1 VHTLGALWFYSAV
14 ASGYTDDKVIRMFT
28 HNEAQK
34 KESIVKLLSPVR
46 LARLGLALLASLGL
60 PTQGREA
67 PKPPAPASGRN
78 LPPPVPTQPV
88 PPSAPQPAPAPL
100 PEPVRIVAGAVT
112 TLNGGNA
119 AIATAPVTHPLGS
132 LVIIGGG
139 LRGDNADVWGRI
151 VKLAGGKGARIAV
164 FPSASGNPE
173 RSAQTIIGYLR
184 KWGADAFLV
193 PVAIRLDG
201 SDYRKNAEDRE
212 LADKIRKAD
221 GVYFA
226 GGDQGRITKALI
238 RDDGTQTAALEA
250 VWDLYRRGG
259 VVAGTSAGAA
269 IMSSTM
275 FANPK
280 AILSMLQNGIAGD
293 RELAPGLG
301 FIGDDIFVDQHLLV
315 RGRFARM
322 IPAMMAKHYQI
333 GLGIDE
339 DSAMVVNAQREV
351 EIIGY
356 KGAMLID
363 LTRAETDKA
372 NSSFNVNNV
381 VISYLDR
388 GDKFNIGTRMFIPSA
403 DKAGGR
409 LDPTRPLGRGPV
421 FSNDVLGNSAVV
433 DLMERLIDS
442 DQQEAIG
449 IASGNPRN
457 EKTEMG
463 FEFRFTKT
471 PESVGYISGVAD
483 AYSIL
488 NIRLDIRPIEL
499 YRPLYK
505 YR

>member
-1 VHTLGALWFYSAV
+1 MRTYE
-14 ASGYTDDKVIRMFT
+14 TRDR
-28 HNEAQK
+28 QQ
-34 KESIVKLLSPVR
+34 ESIVKLLSPAR
-46 LARLGLALLASLGL
+46 LARCCLALLAALGL
-60 PTQGREA
+60 PLQGREA
-67 PKPPAPASGRN
+67 APRQA
-78 LPPPVPTQPV
+78 
-88 PPSAPQPAPAPL
+88 APAPGRSVPPQAPPPSPVPAAPA
-100 PEPVRIVAGAVT
+100 PESVRIVSEAATTIKAGS
-112 TLNGGNA
+112 A
-119 AIATAPVTHPLGS
+119 AIATTPVTQTQGS

-139 LRGDNADVWGRI
+139 LRGDNADVWQRI

-164 FPSASGNPE
+164 FPSAAGNPE

-193 PVAIRLDG
+193 PVAIRLNG
-201 SDYRKNAEDRE
+201 SDYRKAAEDE
-212 LADKIRKAD
+212 ALADKIRKAD

-226 GGDQGRITKALI
+226 GGDQGRITKALV
-238 RDDGTQTAALEA
+238 REDGTHTAALQA

-275 FANPK
+275 FSNPK
-280 AILSMLQNGIAGD
+280 AILSMLQTGIVDGG
-293 RELAPGLG
+293 LAPGLG

-322 IPAMMAKHYQI
+322 IPAMLAKGYQI

-351 EIIGY
+351 EVIGY

-363 LTRAETDKA
+363 LTRAETDRD
-372 NSSFNVNNV
+372 NPSFNVSNV

-388 GDKFNIGTRMFIPSA
+388 GDKFNIATRMFLPSA

-449 IASGNPRN
+449 IASGNPRSDKV
-457 EKTEMG
+457 ETG

-471 PESVGYISGVAD
+471 PDSVGYVSSVAD
-483 AYSIL
+483 AYSVL

>member
-1 VHTLGALWFYSAV
+1 
-14 ASGYTDDKVIRMFT
+14 
-28 HNEAQK
+28 
-34 KESIVKLLSPVR
+34 
-46 LARLGLALLASLGL
+46 
-60 PTQGREA
+60 
-67 PKPPAPASGRN
+67 
-78 LPPPVPTQPV
+78 
-88 PPSAPQPAPAPL
+88 
-100 PEPVRIVAGAVT
+100 VAGAVS
-112 TLNGGNA
+112 TLSGGSA
-119 AIATAPVTHPLGS
+119 AIATAPVEQTQGS

-139 LRGDNADVWGRI
+139 LRGDNADVWQRI
-151 VKLAGGKGARIAV
+151 VKLAGGRGARIAV
-164 FPSASGNPE
+164 FPSAAGNPE

-193 PVAIRLDG
+193 PVAIRLNG
-201 SDYRKNAEDRE
+201 SDYRKAAEDTA

-226 GGDQGRITKALI
+226 GGDQGRITKALV
-238 RDDGTQTAALEA
+238 REDGTQTPVLEA
-250 VWDLYRRGG
+250 VWALYRRGG
-259 VVAGTSAGAA
+259 VVAGSSAGAA

-275 FANPK
+275 FSNPK
-280 AILSMLQNGIAGD
+280 AILAMLQTGIADG

-322 IPAMMAKHYQI
+322 IPAMLAKGYQV

-372 NSSFNVNNV
+372 NPNFNVSNA

-388 GDKFNIGTRMFIPSA
+388 GDKFNIGTRMFMPSA

-409 LDPTRPLGRGPV
+409 LDPTRPLGRGAV

-449 IASGNPRN
+449 IASGNPRSD
-457 EKTEMG
+457 KLDMG

-471 PESVGYISGVAD
+471 PDSVGYISGVAD

>member
-1 VHTLGALWFYSAV
+1 
-14 ASGYTDDKVIRMFT
+14 M
-28 HNEAQK
+28 
-34 KESIVKLLSPVR
+34 KLLSPAK
-46 LARLGLALLASLGL
+46 LARFGLALLAALGL

-67 PKPPAPASGRN
+67 PK
-78 LPPPVPTQPV
+78 
-88 PPSAPQPAPAPL
+88 QPAPTPGRTTPPPMPAPNPVPAPTPPPL
-100 PEPVRIVAGAVT
+100 PETVRIVAGAAS
-112 TLNGGNA
+112 TLHGGSA
-119 AIATAPVTHPLGS
+119 AIATTPVAQTQGS

-139 LRGDNADVWGRI
+139 LRGDNADVWQRI
-151 VKLAGGKGARIAV
+151 VKLAGGRGARIAV
-164 FPSASGNPE
+164 FPSAAGNPE

-193 PVAIRLDG
+193 PVAIRLNG
-201 SDYRKNAEDRE
+201 SDYRKAAEDQA

-221 GVYFA
+221 GIYFA
-226 GGDQGRITKALI
+226 GGDQGRITKALV
-238 RDDGTQTAALEA
+238 REDGTHTAVLEA
-250 VWDLYRRGG
+250 VWAVYRRGG
-259 VVAGTSAGAA
+259 VVAGSSAGAA

-275 FANPK
+275 FSNPK
-280 AILSMLQNGIAGD
+280 AILAMLQTGIADG

-322 IPAMMAKHYQI
+322 IPAMMAKGYQI

-339 DSAMVVNAQREV
+339 DSAMVVNSQREV

-363 LTRAETDKA
+363 LTRAETDKE
-372 NSSFNVNNV
+372 NPLFNVQNA

-388 GDKFNIGTRMFIPSA
+388 GDKFNIATRMFIPSS

-409 LDPTRPLGRGPV
+409 LDPTRPLGRGAV

-442 DQQEAIG
+442 DQAEAIG
-449 IASGNPRN
+449 IASGNPRTD
-457 EKTEMG
+457 KTETG

-471 PESVGYISGVAD
+471 PESVGYVSAVAD

>member
-1 VHTLGALWFYSAV
+1 
-14 ASGYTDDKVIRMFT
+14 M
-28 HNEAQK
+28 
-34 KESIVKLLSPVR
+34 KLLSPAG
-46 LARLGLALLASLGL
+46 LARFGLALLAALGL

-67 PKPPAPASGRN
+67 PRSTPPATGRSNPPPAPA
-78 LPPPVPTQPV
+78 PTPV
-88 PPSAPQPAPAPL
+88 PPAPPAAP
-100 PEPVRIVAGAVT
+100 EQVRIVAGAVST
-112 TLNGGNA
+112 MSSGSA
-119 AIATAPVTHPLGS
+119 AIATTPIAATQGS

-139 LRGDNADVWGRI
+139 LRGDNADVWQRI
-151 VKLAGGKGARIAV
+151 VKLAGGRGAHIAV
-164 FPSASGNPE
+164 FPSAAGNPE

-201 SDYRKNAEDRE
+201 SDYRKAAEDAA
-212 LADKIRKAD
+212 LADKIRKSD
-221 GVYFA
+221 GVYFV
-226 GGDQGRITKALI
+226 GGDQGRITKALV
-238 RDDGTQTAALEA
+238 REDGTHTAALDA

-259 VVAGTSAGAA
+259 VIAGSSAGAA

-275 FANPK
+275 FSNPK
-280 AILSMLQNGIAGD
+280 AILAMLQTGIADGK
-293 RELAPGLG
+293 ELAPGLG

-322 IPAMMAKHYQI
+322 IPAMMAKGYQI

-339 DSAMVVNAQREV
+339 DSAMVVTAKREV

-363 LTRAETDKA
+363 LTRAETDKE
-372 NSSFNVNNV
+372 NPNFNVSNV
-381 VISYLDR
+381 SISYLDR
-388 GDKFNIGTRMFIPSA
+388 GDKFNIATRMFIPST

-409 LDPTRPLGRGPV
+409 LDPLHPSSRGAV

-442 DQQEAIG
+442 DQQEAVG
-449 IASGNPRN
+449 IASGNPRID
-457 EKTEMG
+457 KTDMG

-471 PESVGYISGVAD
+471 PESVGYVSAVAD

>member
-1 VHTLGALWFYSAV
+1 
-14 ASGYTDDKVIRMFT
+14 MFSN
-28 HNEAQK
+28 NETQQ
-34 KESIVKLLSPVR
+34 KESIVKLFSPAR
-46 LARLGLALLASLGL
+46 LARLGLALLAALGL

-67 PKPPAPASGRN
+67 PKPVAPQPGRSVPPPAP
-78 LPPPVPTQPV
+78 PQPA
-88 PPSAPQPAPAPL
+88 PPSAPAQP
-100 PEPVRIVAGAVT
+100 ETVRIVAGAVT
-112 TLNGGNA
+112 TLNGGGA
-119 AIATAPVTHPLGS
+119 AIATAPAVTQPLGS

-193 PVAIRLDG
+193 PVAIRLNG
-201 SDYRKNAEDRE
+201 SDYKKNAEDAA
-212 LADKIRKAD
+212 LAEKIRKSD

-226 GGDQGRITKALI
+226 GGDQGRITKALV
-238 RDDGTQTAALEA
+238 REDGTHTAALEA

-275 FANPK
+275 FSNPK
-280 AILSMLQNGIAGD
+280 AILSMLQTGIADG

-322 IPAMMAKHYQI
+322 IPAMLAKNYQI

-351 EIIGY
+351 EVIGY

-363 LTRAETDKA
+363 LTRAATDKD
-372 NSSFNVNNV
+372 NPNFNVSNV

-403 DKAGGR
+403 DKVGGR

-421 FSNDVLGNSAVV
+421 FSNDVLGNNAVV

-471 PESVGYISGVAD
+471 EDSVGYISGVAD

-488 NIRLDIRPIEL
+488 NIRLDIRSIEI